1 MGQRLCHRKGSV
13 VVSLILGLG
22 SNLGER
28 ENNLKKAIKSIAQE
42 LDIIA
47 VGVAIETKPVDYLSQ
62 PHFLNQ
68 SLECQL
74 PTSTPEELLNSIKKI
89 ELNLGRQISFAK
101 GPRVIDIDILF
112 WGDLHYQSPTLSIPH
127 PQVINRHFIFQ
138 TVKELPFFK
147 EKITSHAEFSHYFQS
162 IIHSQLNNST
172 TF

>member
-68 SLECQL
+68 
-74 PTSTPEELLNSIKKI
+74 
-89 ELNLGRQISFAK
+89 
-101 GPRVIDIDILF
+101 ILF
-112 WGDLHYQSPTLSIPH
+112 LKLANKFLQ
-127 PQVINRHFIFQ
+127 
-138 TVKELPFFK
+138 
-147 EKITSHAEFSHYFQS
+147 
-162 IIHSQLNNST
+162 
-172 TF
+172 